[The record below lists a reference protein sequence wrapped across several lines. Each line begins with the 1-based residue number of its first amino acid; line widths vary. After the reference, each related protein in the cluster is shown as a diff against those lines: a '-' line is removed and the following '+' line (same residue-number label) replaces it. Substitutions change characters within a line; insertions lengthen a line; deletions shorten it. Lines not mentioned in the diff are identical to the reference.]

1 MSKRSQFSSLEH
13 HGVDANDDTQP
24 VLSGTPIAA
33 QTDASA
39 APIAPLDTS
48 VLYDLSTVGLVK
60 YGAAPLPV
68 GLVIDS
74 ATGIISGTPTT
85 PGVTA
90 VKVSVSTSGGPLRAP
105 GFSWTIT

>member
-33 QTDASA
+33 QTDA
-39 APIAPLDTS
+39 IAPLDTS